1 MSELMQ
7 ILEQTELMQILEQIF
22 WGVIGTVVAGL
33 ATWLTTVIIT
43 WLNSKIKNNKLAM
56 WSTAVTKII
65 MEAVQSVFQT
75 YVEALKKEGK
85 FTEAEQRIANEKAL
99 FIIKSQLTDEL
110 IKYIKENFGD
120 MEVFLKEQIEAMIYQ
135 LKIQSKSK

>member
-1 MSELMQ
+1 M
-7 ILEQTELMQILEQIF
+7 LEQIF
-22 WGVIGTVVAGL
+22 WGVIGTVVTGL

-99 FIIKSQLTDEL
+99 SIIKSQLTDEL

>member
-1 MSELMQ
+1 MLILNELMQ
-7 ILEQTELMQILEQIF
+7 ELMKD
-22 WGVIGTVVAGL
+22 VIWPIVVTVGTGL
-33 ATWLTTVIIT
+33 ATWLTTMIVA

-65 MEAVQSVFQT
+65 MGAVQSVFQT

-99 FIIKSQLTDEL
+99 SIIKSQLTDEL

>member
-1 MSELMQ
+1 MSVMSNELMQ
-7 ILEQTELMQILEQIF
+7 KMQDVILII
-22 WGVIGTVVAGL
+22 VGTVGTGL

-43 WLNSKIKNNKLAM
+43 WLNSKIKDKKLAR

>member
-1 MSELMQ
+1 MSELM
-7 ILEQTELMQILEQIF
+7 QIF

-43 WLNSKIKNNKLAM
+43 WLNSKIKNNKLAR

-99 FIIKSQLTDEL
+99 SIIKSQLTDEL
-110 IKYIKENFGD
+110 IKYITENFGD

>member
-1 MSELMQ
+1 MELA
-7 ILEQTELMQILEQIF
+7 EQIF

-43 WLNSKIKNNKLAM
+43 WLNSKIKNNKLAR

>member
-1 MSELMQ
+1 M
-7 ILEQTELMQILEQIF
+7 LEQIF

-43 WLNSKIKNNKLAM
+43 WLNSKIKNNKLAR

>member
-1 MSELMQ
+1 MLESVVLESVVELG
-7 ILEQTELMQILEQIF
+7 LEQIF
-22 WGVIGTVVAGL
+22 WGVIGTIVTGL
-33 ATWLTTVIIT
+33 ATWLTTMIIA
-43 WLNSKIKNNKLAM
+43 WLNSKIKDKKLAG
-56 WSTAVTKII
+56 WSTAVTAII
-65 MEAVQSVFQT
+65 MGAVQSVFQT

-99 FIIKSQLTDEL
+99 SIIKSQLTDEL
-110 IKYIKENFGD
+110 IKYITENFED

>member
-1 MSELMQ
+1 MELA
-7 ILEQTELMQILEQIF
+7 EQIF
-22 WGVIGTVVAGL
+22 WGVIGTVVTGL
-33 ATWLTTVIIT
+33 ATWLTTMIIT

-99 FIIKSQLTDEL
+99 SIIKSQLTDEL

>member
-1 MSELMQ
+1 MSNELMQ
-7 ILEQTELMQILEQIF
+7 KMQDVILII
-22 WGVIGTVVAGL
+22 VGTVGTGL

-43 WLNSKIKNNKLAM
+43 WLNSKIKNNKLAR

>member
-1 MSELMQ
+1 MSELM
-7 ILEQTELMQILEQIF
+7 QIF

-99 FIIKSQLTDEL
+99 SIIKSQLTDEL
-110 IKYIKENFGD
+110 IKYITENFGD

>member
-1 MSELMQ
+1 MSNELMQ
-7 ILEQTELMQILEQIF
+7 
-22 WGVIGTVVAGL
+22 VIWTIVGTVVTGL

-99 FIIKSQLTDEL
+99 TIIKSQLSDEL
-110 IKYIKENFGD
+110 VKYIQDNFGD
-120 MEVFLKEQIEAMIYQ
+120 MEEFLKEQIESMIYQ
-135 LKIQSKSK
+135 LKMLGKSK

>member
-1 MSELMQ
+1 MDDLMKV
-7 ILEQTELMQILEQIF
+7 ILTI
-22 WGVIGTVVAGL
+22 VGTVGTGL
-33 ATWLTTVIIT
+33 ATWLTTVIIA
-43 WLNSKIKNNKLAM
+43 WLNSKIKDKKLAR

-65 MEAVQSVFQT
+65 MGAVQSVFQT

-99 FIIKSQLTDEL
+99 SIIKSQLTDEL

>member
-43 WLNSKIKNNKLAM
+43 WLNNKIKNNKLAM

-99 FIIKSQLTDEL
+99 SIIKLQLTDEL
-110 IKYIKENFGD
+110 RKYITENFGD

>member
-1 MSELMQ
+1 MDDLMKV
-7 ILEQTELMQILEQIF
+7 ILTI
-22 WGVIGTVVAGL
+22 VGTVGTGL
-33 ATWLTTVIIT
+33 ATWLTTVIIA
-43 WLNSKIKNNKLAM
+43 WLNSKIKDKKLAR

-65 MEAVQSVFQT
+65 MGAVQSVFQT

>member
-1 MSELMQ
+1 MSNELMQ
-7 ILEQTELMQILEQIF
+7 VICGSMSPEPEQIF
-22 WGVIGTVVAGL
+22 WGVIGTVVTGL
-33 ATWLTTVIIT
+33 ATWLTTMIIT

-99 FIIKSQLTDEL
+99 SIIKLQLTDEL
-110 IKYIKENFGD
+110 KKYIKENFGD

>member
-1 MSELMQ
+1 MSELM
-7 ILEQTELMQILEQIF
+7 QIF

-43 WLNSKIKNNKLAM
+43 WLNSKIKNNKLAR

-99 FIIKSQLTDEL
+99 SIIKSQLTDEL

>member
-1 MSELMQ
+1 MDELMKV
-7 ILEQTELMQILEQIF
+7 ILMI
-22 WGVIGTVVAGL
+22 VGTVGTGL

-43 WLNSKIKNNKLAM
+43 WLNSKIKNNKLAR

>member
-7 ILEQTELMQILEQIF
+7 
-22 WGVIGTVVAGL
+22 VIWMIVGTVGTGL

-99 FIIKSQLTDEL
+99 SIIKLQLTDEL
-110 IKYIKENFGD
+110 KKYIKENFGD

>member
-1 MSELMQ
+1 MPDELMQ
-7 ILEQTELMQILEQIF
+7 VIWMIVGT
-22 WGVIGTVVAGL
+22 IGTGL
-33 ATWLTTVIIT
+33 ATWLTTMIIA
-43 WLNSKIKNNKLAM
+43 WLNSKIKDNKLAM

-65 MEAVQSVFQT
+65 MGAVQSVFQT

-99 FIIKSQLTDEL
+99 SIIKLQLTDEL
-110 IKYIKENFGD
+110 IKYITENFGD

-135 LKIQSKSK
+135 LKIQGKSK